1 MELLKNYD
9 FSAHIHLYSWKEL
22 NILLDVNSGAIHLLD
37 RLSNL
42 LLKNIIEYQ
51 GSFDRAI
58 AQSGKTFPLSD
69 ISDALD
75 ELSSL
80 QKQGALFSEPE
91 FPEVDLSSLKVKA
104 ICLNVAHACNMKCE
118 YCFAAQGDFG
128 MKPSLMSLET
138 AKLAM
143 EFLIKNSGQVKNLEV
158 DFFGGEPL
166 LVANMLKDLVIFC
179 REREKESG
187 KRFNFTLTTNA
198 VLLEDDI
205 IDWVIEND
213 ISVILSLDGRKPTND
228 RQRILNNGEGTY
240 DLIVPHIQKMVACQP
255 ISYFARGTFT
265 RKNLDFSKDLEHL
278 IQLGLECISL
288 EPAVGPDNGYSIQE
302 QDLPSV
308 LAEYE
313 RLTEVLLENYEQGQE
328 IEFFHYNLN
337 LQRGSCL
344 AKRVTG
350 CGAGIEYLVIT
361 PEGEIYPCHQ
371 FVGDQTFYMGDIF
384 QGIKNQQIRQDFASH
399 QLKDKECRNCWA
411 RYFCGGGC
419 HANAYYR
426 NQNLRKPHQL
436 SCEMH
441 KKRIEGAIYMDLR
454 KQMANKEKKMIQKE
468 GSLHIKIEC

>member
-1 MELLKNYD
+1 MVQEEDLVELLKNYD
-9 FSAHIHLYSWKEL
+9 FNAHIHQYFWKDL

-37 RLSNL
+37 ELSNL
-42 LLKNIIEYQ
+42 LLKNIIEYK
-51 GSFDRAI
+51 GYIDRAA
-58 AQSGKTFPLSD
+58 AQTERLFSPD
-69 ISDALD
+69 DVSDALN
-75 ELSSL
+75 EFRSL

-91 FPEVDLSSLKVKA
+91 IPEIDLSSMKVKA

-128 MKPSLMSLET
+128 MKPALMSIET
-138 AKLAM
+138 ARQAM
-143 EFLIKNSGQVKNLEV
+143 EFLLANSGQVKNLEV

-166 LVANMLKDLVIFC
+166 MAADMLKDLVVYC
-179 REREKESG
+179 REREKDMG

-198 VLLEDDI
+198 VLLKDDI

-213 ISVILSLDGRKPTND
+213 ISVILSLDGRKSTND
-228 RQRILNNGEGTY
+228 RCRRLNNGAGTY
-240 DLIVPHIQKMVACQP
+240 DLIVPHIQKMVARQP
-255 ISYFARGTFT
+255 ISYFTRGTFT
-265 RKNLDFSKDLEHL
+265 QQNLDFSEDLEHL
-278 IQLGLECISL
+278 IQLGFECISL

-302 QDLPSV
+302 QDLPRV

-313 RLTEVLLENYEQGQE
+313 RLTEVLLENYRQGKD

-361 PEGEIYPCHQ
+361 PEGDIYPCHQ
-371 FVGDQTFYMGDIF
+371 FVGDRTFYMGNILD
-384 QGIKNQQIRQDFASH
+384 GISNSH
-399 QLKDKECRNCWA
+399 IARAFSSNQLKDKECRDCWA

-426 NQNLRKPHQL
+426 SMDLKKPHRV

-441 KKRIEGAIYMDLR
+441 KKRIEGAIFLDLS
-454 KQMANKEKKMIQKE
+454 KK
-468 GSLHIKIEC
+468 LECKM